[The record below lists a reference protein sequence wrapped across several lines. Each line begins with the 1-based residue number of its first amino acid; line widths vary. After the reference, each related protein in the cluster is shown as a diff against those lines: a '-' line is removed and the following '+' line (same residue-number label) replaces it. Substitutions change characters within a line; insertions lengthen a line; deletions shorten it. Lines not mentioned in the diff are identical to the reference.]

1 MCEIE
6 YTEEIINVRRTVRIR
21 KKAVGEPMEICL
33 CPRCASQFY
42 NSRQH
47 FIKRA
52 DYYQINKEPCTY
64 CNSRNGFDF
73 LIFDP
78 SFSCFAM
85 FLKYV
90 LATVPHFLQV
100 T

>member
-1 MCEIE
+1 MCEFE
-6 YTEEIINVRRTVRIR
+6 YTEEIIKVRRTVRIR
-21 KKAVGEPMEICL
+21 KKVVGEPMEICL
-33 CPRCASQFY
+33 CSRCASQFY

-73 LIFDP
+73 LIFD
-78 SFSCFAM
+78 
-85 FLKYV
+85 
-90 LATVPHFLQV
+90 LADNAS
-100 T
+100 